1 MAQVDLNSDLGEVW
15 RGAPTADDDAMFA
28 LITSANI
35 ACGFHAGDDASMR
48 DAVRRSTAHGVSLG
62 AHPSYR
68 DEAGFGRR
76 DQDVPAEVLEAEV
89 LEQLRALQRAVDEVD
104 EVGEADG
111 AGARLA
117 YVKPHGALYNRIAH
131 DLVQARAVVR
141 AVVTASEE
149 LGRPLPVLG
158 MSGSVIERETL
169 AAGLRFVA
177 EAFVDRGYRS
187 DGSLVPRDTPGALVT
202 DEAAAASRAVSLVLD
217 RRITSVDGADVELD
231 AVSLC
236 VHGDTP
242 GAVSLAT
249 AVRAALLDAGVEL
262 VAPW

>member
-15 RGAPTADDDAMFA
+15 RGVPTADDDAMFA
-28 LITSANI
+28 LITSANV

-89 LEQLRALQRAVDEVD
+89 LEQLRALQRAVDEV
-104 EVGEADG
+104 GEADG
-111 AGARLA
+111 VGARLA

-131 DLVQARAVVR
+131 DRVQARAVVR

-158 MSGSVIERETL
+158 MPGSVIEQELL

-187 DGSLVPRDTPGALVT
+187 DGSLVPRDAPGALLT
-202 DEAAAASRAVSLVLD
+202 DETAAVRRAVSLVLD
-217 RRITSVDGADVELD
+217 RRISSVDGADVELD

>member
-1 MAQVDLNSDLGEVW
+1 MDLNSDLGEVW
-15 RGAPTADDDAMFA
+15 RGVATADDEAMFA

-35 ACGFHAGDDASMR
+35 ACGFHAGDETSMR
-48 DAVRRSTAHGVSLG
+48 DAVRRATLHGVSLG

-76 DQDVPAEVLEAEV
+76 DQDVPPEVLEAEV
-89 LEQLRALQRAVDEVD
+89 VEQLRALGRAADEVR
-104 EVGEADG
+104 EVDG
-111 AGARLA
+111 DGPRLA
-117 YVKPHGALYNRIAH
+117 YVKPHGALYNRIVH
-131 DLVQARAVVR
+131 DRVHAAAVVR

-149 LGRPLPVLG
+149 LGRSLPVLG
-158 MSGSVIERETL
+158 MPGSVVEGEAR

-187 DGSLVPRDTPGALVT
+187 DGSLVPRDQPGALLT
-202 DEAAAASRAVSLVLD
+202 DETEAARRAVDAGDPTVPD
-217 RRITSVDGADVELD
+217 EGDGVERDLE
-231 AVSLC
+231 ALSLC

-242 GAVSLAT
+242 GAVSMAA
-249 AVRAALLDAGVEL
+249 AVRAALLAAGVQL

>member
-15 RGAPTADDDAMFA
+15 RGVPTADDDAMFA

-89 LEQLRALQRAVDEVD
+89 LEQLRALQRAVDEVG
-104 EVGEADG
+104 EVDG
-111 AGARLA
+111 VGARLA

-131 DLVQARAVVR
+131 DRVQASAVVR

-158 MSGSVIERETL
+158 MPGSVIERETL

-187 DGSLVPRDTPGALVT
+187 DGSLVPRNAPGALLT
-202 DEAAAASRAVSLVLD
+202 DETAAVRRAVSLVLD
-217 RRITSVDGADVELD
+217 RRISSVDGDDVELD

-249 AVRAALLDAGVEL
+249 AVRAALLDVGVEL

>member
-15 RGAPTADDDAMFA
+15 RGVPTADDDAMFT
-28 LITSANI
+28 LITSANV
-35 ACGFHAGDDASMR
+35 ACGFHAGDAASMR

-89 LEQLRALQRAVDEVD
+89 LEQLRALQRAVDEV
-104 EVGEADG
+104 GEADG
-111 AGARLA
+111 TGVGLA

-131 DLVQARAVVR
+131 DRVQARAVVR
-141 AVVTASEE
+141 AVVAAAEE

-158 MSGSVIERETL
+158 MPGSVIEQETL

-187 DGSLVPRDTPGALVT
+187 DGSLVPRDAPGALVT
-202 DEAAAASRAVSLVLD
+202 DETVAVRRAVSLALD
-217 RRITSVDGADVELD
+217 QRITSVDGADVELD

-249 AVRAALLDAGVEL
+249 AVRAALLDASVEL

>member
-15 RGAPTADDDAMFA
+15 RGVPTADDDAMFA

-89 LEQLRALQRAVDEVD
+89 LEQLRALQRAVDEV
-104 EVGEADG
+104 GEADG
-111 AGARLA
+111 TALGLA

-131 DLVQARAVVR
+131 DRVQARAVVR

-158 MSGSVIERETL
+158 MPCSVIERETL

-202 DEAAAASRAVSLVLD
+202 DETAAGRRAVSLVLD
-217 RRITSVDGADVELD
+217 RRITSVDGADVELE

-249 AVRAALLDAGVEL
+249 AVRTALLDAGVAL

>member
-15 RGAPTADDDAMFA
+15 RGVPTADDEAMFA

-89 LEQLRALQRAVDEVD
+89 LEQLRALQRAVDEV
-104 EVGEADG
+104 GEADG
-111 AGARLA
+111 VGARLV

-131 DLVQARAVVR
+131 DRVQACAVVR

-158 MSGSVIERETL
+158 MSGSSIERETL
-169 AAGLRFVA
+169 AAGLHFVA

-187 DGSLVPRDTPGALVT
+187 DGSLVPRDAPGALVT
-202 DEAAAASRAVSLVLD
+202 DETAAVRRAVSLVLD
-217 RRITSVDGADVELD
+217 RRISSVDGADVELD

>member
-15 RGAPTADDDAMFA
+15 RGVPTADDDAMFA
-28 LITSANI
+28 LITSANV

-89 LEQLRALQRAVDEVD
+89 LEQLRALQRAVDEV
-104 EVGEADG
+104 GEADG
-111 AGARLA
+111 VGVRLA

-131 DLVQARAVVR
+131 DRVQARAVVR

-158 MSGSVIERETL
+158 MPGSVIEQEIL
-169 AAGLRFVA
+169 AAGLRFVP

-187 DGSLVPRDTPGALVT
+187 DGSLVPRDAPGALLT
-202 DEAAAASRAVSLVLD
+202 DETAAVRRAVSLVLD
-217 RRITSVDGADVELD
+217 RRISSVDGADVELD

>member
-15 RGAPTADDDAMFA
+15 RGVPTADEDAMFA

-35 ACGFHAGDDASMR
+35 ACGFHAGDAVSMR

-89 LEQLRALQRAVDEVD
+89 LDQLRALQRAVDEV
-104 EVGEADG
+104 GEADG
-111 AGARLA
+111 VGARLA

-131 DLVQARAVVR
+131 DRVQARAVVR

-149 LGRPLPVLG
+149 LRRPLPVLG
-158 MSGSVIERETL
+158 MPGSVIEQELL

-187 DGSLVPRDTPGALVT
+187 DGSLVPRDAPGALLT
-202 DEAAAASRAVSLVLD
+202 DETAAVRRAVSLVLD
-217 RRITSVDGADVELD
+217 RRISSVDGADVELE

>member
-15 RGAPTADDDAMFA
+15 RGVPTADDDAMFA
-28 LITSANI
+28 LITSANV

-89 LEQLRALQRAVDEVD
+89 LEQLRALQRAVDEV
-104 EVGEADG
+104 GEADG
-111 AGARLA
+111 VGARLA
-117 YVKPHGALYNRIAH
+117 YVKPHGALYNRVAH
-131 DLVQARAVVR
+131 DRVQARAVVR
-141 AVVTASEE
+141 AVVTASDE

-158 MSGSVIERETL
+158 MPGSVIEQELL

-187 DGSLVPRDTPGALVT
+187 DGSLVPRDAPGALLT
-202 DEAAAASRAVSLVLD
+202 DETAAVRRAVSLVLD
-217 RRITSVDGADVELD
+217 RRISSVDGADVELD

>member
-15 RGAPTADDDAMFA
+15 RGVPTADDDAMFA
-28 LITSANI
+28 LITSANV

-89 LEQLRALQRAVDEVD
+89 LEQLRALQRAVDEV
-104 EVGEADG
+104 GEADG
-111 AGARLA
+111 VGARLA

-131 DLVQARAVVR
+131 DRVQARAVVR

-158 MSGSVIERETL
+158 MPGSVIEQELL

-187 DGSLVPRDTPGALVT
+187 DGSLVPRDAPGALLT
-202 DEAAAASRAVSLVLD
+202 DETAAVRRAVSLALD
-217 RRITSVDGADVELD
+217 RRISSVDGADVELD

>member
-15 RGAPTADDDAMFA
+15 RGVPTADDDAMFA

-76 DQDVPAEVLEAEV
+76 DQDVPVEVLETDV
-89 LEQLRALQRAVDEVD
+89 LEQLRALQRAVDEV
-104 EVGEADG
+104 GEADG
-111 AGARLA
+111 VGAPLA

-131 DLVQARAVVR
+131 DRDQARAVVR

-158 MSGSVIERETL
+158 MPGSVIERETL

-187 DGSLVPRDTPGALVT
+187 DGSLVPRDAPGALVT
-202 DEAAAASRAVSLVLD
+202 DETAAVDRAVSLVLD
-217 RRITSVDGADVELD
+217 RRISSVDGADVELD

-242 GAVSLAT
+242 GAVSLAM
-249 AVRAALLDAGVEL
+249 AVRAALLEAGVEL

>member
-1 MAQVDLNSDLGEVW
+1 VAQVDLNSDLGEVW
-15 RGAPTADDDAMFA
+15 RGVATADDEAMFA

-35 ACGFHAGDDASMR
+35 ACGFHAGDDTSMR
-48 DAVRRSTAHGVSLG
+48 DAVRRSTLHGVSLG

-76 DQDVPAEVLEAEV
+76 DQDVPPEVLEAEV
-89 LEQLRALQRAVDEVD
+89 LEQLRALGRAVDEVRA
-104 EVGEADG
+104 ADG
-111 AGARLA
+111 DGPRLA

-131 DLVQARAVVR
+131 DRVQAVAVVR
-141 AVVTASEE
+141 AVVTASED
-149 LGRPLPVLG
+149 LGRSLPVLG
-158 MSGSVIERETL
+158 MPGSVVEEEVR

-187 DGSLVPRDTPGALVT
+187 DGSLVPRDQAGALLT
-202 DEAAAASRAVSLVLD
+202 DETEAARRAVALVRD
-217 RRITSVDGADVELD
+217 RRITSVDGDELD
-231 AVSLC
+231 LEALSLC

-242 GAVSLAT
+242 GAVSMAG
-249 AVRAALLDAGVEL
+249 AVRAALLAAGVEL

>member
-15 RGAPTADDDAMFA
+15 RGVPTADDDAMFA
-28 LITSANI
+28 LITSANV

-89 LEQLRALQRAVDEVD
+89 LEQLCALQRAVDEV
-104 EVGEADG
+104 GEADG
-111 AGARLA
+111 VGARLA

-131 DLVQARAVVR
+131 DRVQARAVVR

-158 MSGSVIERETL
+158 MPGSVIEQELL

-187 DGSLVPRDTPGALVT
+187 DGSLVPRDAPGALLT
-202 DEAAAASRAVSLVLD
+202 DETAAVRRAVSLALD
-217 RRITSVDGADVELD
+217 RRISSVDGADVELD

>member
-1 MAQVDLNSDLGEVW
+1 VAQVDLNSDLGEVW
-15 RGAPTADDDAMFA
+15 RGVPTADDDAMFA
-28 LITSANI
+28 LITSANV

-89 LEQLRALQRAVDEVD
+89 LEQLRALQRAVDEV
-104 EVGEADG
+104 GEADG
-111 AGARLA
+111 VGARLA

-131 DLVQARAVVR
+131 DRVQARAVVR

-158 MSGSVIERETL
+158 MPGSVIEQELL

-187 DGSLVPRDTPGALVT
+187 DGSLVPRDAPGALLT
-202 DEAAAASRAVSLVLD
+202 DETAAVRRAVSLALD
-217 RRITSVDGADVELD
+217 RRISSVDGADVELD

>member
-89 LEQLRALQRAVDEVD
+89 LEQLRALQRAVDEV
-104 EVGEADG
+104 GEADG

-131 DLVQARAVVR
+131 DRVQASAVVR

-158 MSGSVIERETL
+158 MPGSVIERETL

-187 DGSLVPRDTPGALVT
+187 DGSLVPRDAPGALLT
-202 DEAAAASRAVSLVLD
+202 DETAAVRRAVSLVLD
-217 RRITSVDGADVELD
+217 RRISSVDGAGVELD

>member
-15 RGAPTADDDAMFA
+15 RGVPTADDDAMFA

-89 LEQLRALQRAVDEVD
+89 LEQLRALQRAVDEV
-104 EVGEADG
+104 GEADG
-111 AGARLA
+111 TAVGLA

-131 DLVQARAVVR
+131 DRVQARAVVR

-158 MSGSVIERETL
+158 MPGSVIGRETL

-202 DEAAAASRAVSLVLD
+202 DETAAVRRAVSLVLD

-249 AVRAALLDAGVEL
+249 AVRTALLDAGVAL